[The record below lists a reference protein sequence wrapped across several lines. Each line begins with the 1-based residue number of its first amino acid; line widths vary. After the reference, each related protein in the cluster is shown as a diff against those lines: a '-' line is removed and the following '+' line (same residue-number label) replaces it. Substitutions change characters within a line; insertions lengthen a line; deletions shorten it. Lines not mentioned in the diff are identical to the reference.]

1 MEIVNHENSEENISA
16 TGTLT
21 HSMDQIVELG
31 NLDKSTS

>member
-1 MEIVNHENSEENISA
+1 MSA

-31 NLDKSTS
+31 NLDKSTSQHSLLHA